1 MLDAC
6 RGEKNCRGYSRSLS
20 LQRNCTPFMGDE
32 TLNNEEAHYGFL
44 IFLKLKKMIK
54 KVENCGFIDQFNCT
68 AFPTPISVSLRRMI
82 ELFGAPVK
90 EYFCLMAEFEDGEDE
105 GFIFAVVMPA
115 NKDCSA
121 WNVQAHTRQHSK
133 MLAEYINSVK

>member
-1 MLDAC
+1 
-6 RGEKNCRGYSRSLS
+6 
-20 LQRNCTPFMGDE
+20 
-32 TLNNEEAHYGFL
+32 
-44 IFLKLKKMIK
+44 MIK
-54 KVENCGFIDQFNCT
+54 KVENCGVVEQFNCT

-105 GFIFAVVMPA
+105 GLIFAVVMPT